1 MQGQNSKSHGVLAE
15 VASYKNDAFVALFK
29 LVKSGDLDAIKFVLE
44 CAERVEKEKAP
55 CEGA

>member
-55 CEGA
+55 TE